1 MLSDAV
7 GRAFGAD
14 GLMADARLFLPQIVQ
29 LGADRAMQ
37 VVLPSKGETVEQM
50 SDAML
55 AGLPEKFA
63 LLGHGLGGDV
73 ALDLIRRVPDRVT
86 RVILMATDPLAEP
99 PQTAAAREA
108 RIVAARSGRL
118 AEAMRQEI
126 PASAI
131 VDAPWRDEIMALVQD
146 MALGLG
152 EGVFLRQSRALQ
164 RRPDQQKTM
173 RRVKLPVLVIA
184 GEADTLVPMRRQ
196 EFTANLMPYG
206 KLAVIE
212 GAGHLASL
220 EQPEAVSQAVS
231 SFLAG
236 PMICVKA
243 ENAPK
248 LPGSRPGRLGILTA
262 TRYCCAVFTV
272 ASFAT
277 FCVPE

>member
-1 MLSDAV
+1 MPLAEPLV
-7 GRAFGAD
+7 LIP

-126 PASAI
+126 PATAI

-220 EQPEAVSQAVS
+220 EQPEAVSQAVAG
-231 SFLAG
+231 FLAG
-236 PMICVKA
+236 PMM
-243 ENAPK
+243 
-248 LPGSRPGRLGILTA
+248 LR
-262 TRYCCAVFTV
+262 
-272 ASFAT
+272 
-277 FCVPE
+277 